1 LTDDLV
7 VRGVFSVGCTDCTF
21 TGGGSIAQ
29 SKKKSFTKSNVIEPS
44 PLAASSSWS
53 QEYDYDRYGNRLSVA
68 GTNAQNLSISTAKNR
83 ITDPGYEY
91 DRAGNLI
98 ADPSGKLFFYD
109 TENRLVK
116 VAQGQASNVIAQY
129 FYDGNG
135 WRVKKV
141 ANGVTTRF
149 VYDQGG
155 RLLAE
160 YEGEPVASLDAPT
173 KEHIYG
179 ASGMLATV
187 EADKINYHTPDHLGS
202 PRILTDG
209 FGQVIS
215 RRDFLPYGEQLDASL
230 GNRSSVQ
237 GYIPSA
243 DFIKHKFTG
252 YYKDDESGLD
262 FAQARHFSGVLG
274 RFMQPDEFTGGPE
287 EFYNFAEDAS
297 DNPTFYGTLAN
308 PQSLNK
314 YQYCYN
320 SPLKYIDPSG
330 HGILKRVLKVA
341 KKIYEKGSVAE
352 GFADIA
358 EDIITV
364 VDSNASTTD
373 RVISG
378 LSLATEPLPIG
389 VGDVRDIFRT
399 VRDIAAKRRE
409 IKQAANASK
418 EFVEKTSEATKEV
431 VRRFDTKQNIK
442 QIKKEGITYDPS
454 RGNGIPTT
462 STNID
467 PVNPNKIRQ
476 ATGAR
481 AADAYVDIDV
491 TNKKKFERKT
501 KAGKREIVIQES
513 ISPKDI
519 VDSGKVQNSK
529 FSK

>member
-1 LTDDLV
+1 
-7 VRGVFSVGCTDCTF
+7 
-21 TGGGSIAQ
+21 
-29 SKKKSFTKSNVIEPS
+29 EPFA
-44 PLAASSSWS
+44 LASSTIAWS
-53 QEYDYDRYGNRLSVA
+53 QQYVYDRYGNRRAVI
-68 GTNAQNLSISTAKNR
+68 GNNAQSFNINSAKNR
-83 ITDPGYEY
+83 LPDFDFSY
-91 DRAGNLI
+91 DEAGNLTK
-98 ADPSGKLFFYD
+98 DDLGNSYVYD
-109 TENRLVK
+109 AENRLTQVFNGDNSL
-116 VAQGQASNVIAQY
+116 VAEY

-135 WRVKKV
+135 WRVKKI

-160 YEGEPVASLDAPT
+160 YIGEPVPSLDAPT

-187 EADKINYHTPDHLGS
+187 EADKINYHTPDHLGT

-209 FGQVIS
+209 GGQVIS
-215 RRDFLPYGEQLDASL
+215 RRDTYPFGEQITDSV
-230 GNRSSVQ
+230 GNRASVFGYSSTDSV
-237 GYIPSA
+237 
-243 DFIKHKFTG
+243 KHLFTG
-252 YYKDDESGLD
+252 YFKDDESGLD
-262 FAQARHFSGVLG
+262 FAQARHFNGALG

-320 SPLKYIDPSG
+320 SPLKYVDPSG
-330 HGILKRVLKVA
+330 HGILKRVLKIA

-378 LSLATEPLPIG
+378 LSLATEPLPVG
-389 VGDVRDIFRT
+389 VGDVRDVFRT

-418 EFVEKTSEATKEV
+418 ELTEKTSEATKEV

-442 QIKKEGITYDPS
+442 QIKKEGITYDPN

-476 ATGAR
+476 VTGAR

-501 KAGKREIVIQES
+501 KAGRREIVIQEN
-513 ISPKDI
+513 IAPKDI